1 MTAPARTAPARAV
14 ASPLAT
20 APAPTAAPA
29 GARGAAPGGR
39 ARGRHDRGGGGDRGS
54 AAILVVVFALTVIAL
69 AAFVVDGGLAISN
82 RERAA
87 DIAEQAARYAAQDLD
102 EDAIRAGA
110 GGAPINTAN
119 CDARVREFVRHYDLT
134 SAEVAGAH
142 CVRARTSETQVVVQV
157 LVDYR
162 PLFSSVF
169 TSSVRVTGE
178 ATAVAEAG

>member
-1 MTAPARTAPARAV
+1 MTAPARTAP
-14 ASPLAT
+14 PLART
-20 APAPTAAPA
+20 APPRAAPA
-29 GARGAAPGGR
+29 ADGPAAPDGSPE
-39 ARGRHDRGGGGDRGS
+39 AHGDRGS
-54 AAILVVVFALTVIAL
+54 AAILVVIFALTVITL

-87 DIAEQAARYAAQDLD
+87 DIAEQAARYAAADLD

-110 GGAPINTAN
+110 AGAPINTGN
-119 CDARVREFVRHYDLT
+119 CDARVQEFVRHYDLT
-134 SAEVAGAH
+134 SAEVSGAH
-142 CVRARTSETQVVVQV
+142 CVRARTSESQVVVQV

>member
-1 MTAPARTAPARAV
+1 MTAPGRPAPRRAAPA
-14 ASPLAT
+14 
-20 APAPTAAPA
+20 APAAPADEPVPATGAGTAAP
-29 GARGAAPGGR
+29 GQNCVPGE
-39 ARGRHDRGGGGDRGS
+39 GDRGS
-54 AAILVVVFALTVIAL
+54 AAILVVIFALTVITL

-102 EDAIRAGA
+102 EEAIRAGA
-110 GGAPINTAN
+110 TGAPINTAN
-119 CDARVREFVRHYDLT
+119 CSARVRDFVRHYDLT
-134 SAEVAGAH
+134 SAEVSSAH
-142 CVRARTSETQVVVQV
+142 CVRARTDESQVVVQV

-178 ATAVAEAG
+178 ATAVAQAQ